1 MDDLSQRIAALPPDK
16 LSLLA
21 MRLKQKETNSSRWS
35 MIPKRKHFT
44 DLPLSFA
51 QERLWLI
58 DQMEKERGLYNI
70 PSALLLRGD
79 LDLNAL
85 EQSLNA
91 IVRRHESLRTIFG
104 VVDGR
109 PVQVITSSL
118 AISVAITDL
127 SDLPEEKS
135 GPEVMRV
142 ASEEARRSFDLKKG
156 PLIRAGL
163 LRLGIKRH
171 VLLLTMHHI
180 VSDGWSMGVFFRE
193 LSSLYAS
200 FTRGE
205 ASPLPELRVH
215 YADFAVWQRE
225 WLSGEVL
232 EAQLAYWR
240 KQLAGAPSVLE
251 IPTDRPR
258 PAVER
263 KRGAVESFAL
273 PASLLDGLKELSRRE
288 DSTLFITL
296 LAALKVLLYRYSG
309 QEDIV
314 VGTPIAN
321 RNRAEVEGLIGFFV
335 NTLAMRTKLSG
346 EISFRELLA
355 KVRETA
361 LGAYAHQDLPFE
373 KLVQELNPERSLSHT
388 PLFQVMFQ
396 VANAS
401 AEELQFPGLR
411 LSAVKY
417 KDETSKFDL
426 SIGIVCGEEGC
437 AGSLRY
443 NTDLFDAGTIK
454 RLLQH
459 FERLLES
466 IVADPDECVSDLTL
480 LRNDE
485 REQMLR
491 EWNQTAAAYSVQCL
505 HELFEAQVARTPQAA
520 AVCDEEQTV
529 SYQELNERA
538 NRLAHYLRGK
548 GVAAEELVG
557 ICLERSVDMMVGL
570 LGILK
575 AGAAYVPLDASYP
588 RKRLRYMVADAA
600 VRVLLTQK
608 RLAGEFAESGPE
620 IVCLDTAAQEWADE
634 SADNPATRVSAANL
648 AYVMYTSGSTGRP
661 KGVMISHR
669 EICSRL
675 HWMQKAYS
683 ITAEDRVLQKT
694 PIGFDVSV
702 WECFLPL
709 SVGALVVLARPDG
722 HLDGAYLLDVIHTQK
737 ITTIHFVPSM
747 LQAFLQQQKLHKC
760 DSLKQVFSGG
770 EALPV
775 DLQQRFFGLL
785 EADLHNRYGPTE
797 ACINATAW
805 ACHPGIDQHCV
816 PIGKPILNTSTYVL
830 DERQQPVPVG
840 VIGELHI
847 GGDGLARGYLNS
859 PELTAERFS
868 PNPFSSQPGSRMYRT
883 GDLVRYLPQGDIEFV
898 GRMDRQV
905 KLRGY
910 RIELGEIE
918 AVLSGHKGVRESV
931 VLLRE
936 DEGREPRLV
945 GYVVNEPEYDHNAV
959 ELRDYLRATLPAFMI
974 PTVFVRL
981 AEFPLTPNGKVDRK
995 CLPAPEDESGAA
1007 ARYVAP
1013 RSTVEN
1019 AIVKIWQTLLK
1030 VERVGIYDNFFDLG
1044 GHSLLAMQLISEIE
1058 LAFQIE
1064 LPLRTIFEQP
1074 TIAGLA
1080 ESIAASHQ
1088 SELVSQSESLIEIRP
1103 GQVLRPF
1110 FCVHPSGG
1118 TVFCYVDLARRLKL
1132 DQAFYGIQMD
1142 NRSAGAVNGERIE
1155 EMAARYIDT
1164 IRSVQPHGPYILGG
1178 WSMGGVVAYE
1188 MARQL
1193 EQHGDAVALL
1203 ALFDASAS
1211 SEWGGTEEEY
1221 MEFFLTGV
1229 ATDLGIAP
1237 EQLDLNGNG
1246 NQFPDPEARMEH
1258 ILRKAQ
1264 RENLLPFE
1272 LNPSR
1277 LNLLSGA
1284 YKKNSDAM
1292 HSYIP
1297 GPYSGRVTLF
1307 KAAERI
1313 AKGPQSHDAGWGAL
1327 AAGGVDVHEVPGN
1340 HFTMIREPHV
1350 QVLAECL
1357 RNCILGESV
1366 VAK

>member
-21 MRLKQKETNSSRWS
+21 MRLKKKETNSSRWS
-35 MIPKRKHFT
+35 MIPKRKLLN

-58 DQMEKERGLYNI
+58 DQMEKESGLYNV
-70 PSALLLRGD
+70 PSAVLLRGD

-91 IVRRHESLRTIFG
+91 IVRRHESLRTVFAI
-104 VVDGR
+104 VDGS

-118 AISVAITDL
+118 ALSVAITDL
-127 SDLPEEKS
+127 SDLPEEES
-135 GPEVMRV
+135 RAEVMRL
-142 ASEEARRSFDLKKG
+142 ASEEASRPFDLQKG
-156 PLIRAGL
+156 PLVRAGL
-163 LRLGIKRH
+163 LRLGMKRH

-205 ASPLPELRVH
+205 APALPELPVQ

-232 EAQLAYWR
+232 ETQLAYWK

-263 KRGAVESFAL
+263 KRGAVESFTL
-273 PASLLDGLKELSRRE
+273 PAGLLDGLKELSRRE

-296 LAALKVLLYRYSG
+296 LAALQVLLYRYSG

-335 NTLAMRTKLSG
+335 NTLALRTKVSG

-361 LGAYAHQDLPFE
+361 LAAYAHQDLPFE

-401 AEELQFPGLR
+401 AEELRFPGLR
-411 LSAVKY
+411 LSTVKF

-426 SIGIVCGEEGC
+426 SLAIVCGEEGC

-443 NTDLFDAGTIK
+443 NTDLFDAGSIK
-454 RLLQH
+454 RLLKH
-459 FERLLES
+459 FGRLLES
-466 IVADPDECVSDLTL
+466 IVADPEQRVSDLTL
-480 LRNDE
+480 LSNDE
-485 REQMLR
+485 RDQILR
-491 EWNQTAAAYSVQCL
+491 EWNDTASPYSAHCL
-505 HELFEAQVARTPQAA
+505 HELFEAQVTRTPHSA
-520 AVCDEEQTV
+520 AVCDEEQTL
-529 SYQELNERA
+529 SYHELNERA

-548 GVAAEELVG
+548 AVATEELVG
-557 ICLERSVDMMVGL
+557 ICMERSVDMLVGL
-570 LGILK
+570 LAILK

-588 RKRLRYMVADAA
+588 RERLRYMVADAA

-620 IVCLDTAAQEWADE
+620 IVCLDSEAQEWSQE
-634 SADNPATRVSAANL
+634 SADNPAPRVSTANL

-675 HWMQKAYS
+675 HWMRKAYS
-683 ITAEDRVLQKT
+683 ITEEDRVLQKT

-709 SVGALVVLARPDG
+709 TLGALVVLARPDG
-722 HLDGAYLLDVIHTQK
+722 HLDGAYLLDVIEVQK
-737 ITTIHFVPSM
+737 ITRIHFVPSM
-747 LQAFLQQQKLHKC
+747 LQAFLQQKELHKC

-775 DLQQRFFGLL
+775 DLQQRFFSLL
-785 EADLHNRYGPTE
+785 KTDLHNRYGPTE

-805 ACHPGIDQHCV
+805 ACHAEAGQHRV

-830 DERQQPVPVG
+830 DERHQPVPIG
-840 VIGELHI
+840 VSGELHI

-859 PELTAERFS
+859 PELTAERFI
-868 PNPFSSQPGSRMYRT
+868 PDPFSSQPGSRMYRT
-883 GDLVRYLPQGDIEFV
+883 GDLVRYLHEGDIEFL

-918 AVLSGHKGVRESV
+918 AVLNGHKGVRESI

-945 GYVVNEPEYDHNAV
+945 GYVVNEPEYDNNPG
-959 ELRDYLRATLPAFMI
+959 ELRDYLKATLPSYMI
-974 PTVFVRL
+974 PSVFVQL
-981 AEFPLTPNGKVDRK
+981 PEFPLTPNGKVDRK
-995 CLPAPEDESGAA
+995 NLRPPEDESGGAA
-1007 ARYVAP
+1007 GYVAP
-1013 RSTVEN
+1013 RSTVEST
-1019 AIVKIWQTLLK
+1019 IVKIWESLLK
-1030 VERVGIYDNFFDLG
+1030 VERVGIHDNFFDLG
-1044 GHSLLAMQLISEIE
+1044 GHSLLAMHLISEIE

-1080 ESIAASHQ
+1080 ESISASQQ
-1088 SELVSQSESLIEIRP
+1088 SEVAQPPESLVEIQS
-1103 GQVLRPF
+1103 GQLLRPF

-1142 NRSAGAVNGERIE
+1142 NRSAETVNGERIE
-1155 EMAARYIDT
+1155 QMAARYIDL
-1164 IRSVQPHGPYILGG
+1164 IRSVQPHGPYNLGG

-1193 EQHGDAVALL
+1193 EQHGDAVSLL

-1237 EQLDLNGNG
+1237 EQLNLNGNG
-1246 NQFPDPEARMEH
+1246 NRFTDPEAQVEH
-1258 ILRKAQ
+1258 ILREAQ

-1272 LNPSR
+1272 VNPSR
-1277 LNLLSGA
+1277 VNLLFGA

-1292 HSYIP
+1292 QAYIP

-1313 AKGPQSHDAGWGAL
+1313 AKGPQSEDAGWGAL
-1327 AAGGVDVHEVPGN
+1327 AAGGVNVHEVPGN
-1340 HFTMIREPHV
+1340 HFSMIREPHV

-1357 RNCILGESV
+1357 RNCILVESV